1 MMTTTTRRGL
11 RGGATS
17 FLRAMV
23 CVGAGAAL
31 LAQEPARQTPQAR
44 FRARTELIQVEVTV
58 LDDGRRPV
66 QGLTTTDFT
75 LLQDGRAQPIEAF
88 TEIRLPDRV
97 EAKTAPWTA
106 TVPPDVATNAI
117 TEQEG
122 RLVVILLDRSIPLG
136 QPTIAARKIA
146 LAAIDQLGPNDLAAV
161 ASTSGGMTQTL
172 TADRG
177 RLRRAVEA
185 SDPSTGVSADSRELE
200 EQLADGNPAL
210 MVWTRM
216 NDGRCL
222 CGLCVMESV
231 TRISDAVSVAARR
244 RKVLLFIGSEMAIQS
259 AGTAGE
265 PRNDVGCES
274 RLRDAREAMFASVG
288 RANLTI
294 HSLDPSGL
302 NVVGPIGRT
311 SSPLSMRNVGPAM
324 SRDLME
330 NLQHQDE
337 LKVLPDRT
345 GGRTVVN
352 TNGPQ
357 EAVHA
362 IFRESE
368 SYYLLAFRQNDE
380 SAKRHTVTVK
390 VRRDG
395 VSVHTRSGYAQAVI
409 PSTLPLP
416 AASGGLGESMRAAL
430 TGLLPAAD
438 VPLDA
443 QVAMFAG
450 PDPGR
455 GALAVVAGISPF
467 LPAAGVSA
475 PVELVVSAFDR
486 AGGQRGVARQ
496 ALEVSG
502 PAEGA
507 AAVTRTEIV
516 SRLDLPPGDY
526 QVRIGVSGGS
536 PERSASVFADVT
548 VPRFDAVPLSL
559 SSVVLTATAGT
570 KTAPRGFL
578 DPLLPVLPTARRDF
592 ARDDRVLAFLKI
604 YQGLTRRDALRPVTL
619 RTTVL
624 DERGTEVAAA
634 TSVMAAEAF
643 TANRSGDHFISVPV
657 APLAGGEYLLRV
669 EASAGEYAAGRAVRF
684 RVR

>member
-1 MMTTTTRRGL
+1 
-11 RGGATS
+11 
-17 FLRAMV
+17 V
-23 CVGAGAAL
+23 H
-31 LAQEPARQTPQAR
+31 
-44 FRARTELIQVEVTV
+44 
-58 LDDGRRPV
+58 
-66 QGLTTTDFT
+66 GLTTEDFT

-88 TEIRLPDRV
+88 TEIRLPERV
-97 EAKTAPWTA
+97 EVKTAPWTS
-106 TVPPDVATNAI
+106 TVPADVATNEI

-122 RLVVILLDRSIPLG
+122 RLVIILLDRSIPLG
-136 QPTIAARKIA
+136 QPTIAARRIA
-146 LAAIDQLGPNDLAAV
+146 LEAIDQLGPNDLAAV

-200 EQLADGNPAL
+200 EQLAGGGPF
-210 MVWTRM
+210 MTWTRL

-244 RKVLLFIGSEMAIQS
+244 RKVLLFIGSEMAIQA
-259 AGTAGE
+259 AGTAGGA
-265 PRNDVGCES
+265 RTDVGCES
-274 RLRDAREAMFASVG
+274 RLRDAREAMFSSLS

-302 NVVGPIGRT
+302 SNVGPISRA
-311 SSPLSMRNVGPAM
+311 SSPLRGSAVAAAT
-324 SRDLME
+324 SRDIIE

-337 LKVLPDRT
+337 LRVLPDRT
-345 GGRTVVN
+345 GGRAVVN

-357 EAVHA
+357 EAVPA

-368 SYYLLAFRQNDE
+368 SYYLLAFRQTDDT
-380 SAKRHTVTVK
+380 AARHTVSVK

-395 VSVHTRSGYAQAVI
+395 VSVHTRSGYAQAV
-409 PSTLPLP
+409 LPTAAPQPP
-416 AASGGLGESMRAAL
+416 ASAGLAAPTRAAL

-443 QVAMFAG
+443 QVAMFAS
-450 PDPGR
+450 PEPGR
-455 GALAVVAGISPF
+455 GALAIVAGVGPF

-475 PVELVVSAFDR
+475 PIEVVASAFDR
-486 AGGQRGVARQ
+486 TGRQRGLARQ

-502 PAEGA
+502 PAEGRA
-507 AAVTRTEIV
+507 AATRTEII
-516 SRLDLPPGDY
+516 SRLDVPPGDY
-526 QVRIGVSGGS
+526 QVRVAVTGGS

-559 SSVVLTATAGT
+559 SSVVLAATAGT
-570 KTAPRGFL
+570 QTAPRGFL
-578 DPLLPVLPTARRDF
+578 EPLMPVLPTARREF
-592 ARDDRVLAFLKI
+592 ARGDRVLAFLKV
-604 YQGLTRRDALRPVTL
+604 YQGLSRRDALRPVTL

-624 DERGTEVAAA
+624 DEQGRDVAAA
-634 TSVMAAEAF
+634 SAVMAPEAF
-643 TANRSGDHFISVPV
+643 AASRTGEHFITVPV
-657 APLAGGEYLLRV
+657 APLVAGEYLLRI
-669 EASAGEYAAGRAVRF
+669 EASAGEFSAGRALRF
-684 RVR
+684 RMR